1 MCSMLSPIKMIIWKT
16 YQISTGREVYF
27 NLVPMWDNIQDAFE
41 PGEGIYEYEPTDYET
56 YSFEVI
62 EL

>member
-16 YQISTGREVYF
+16 YQISTGREVLF
-27 NLVPMWDNIQDAFE
+27 NMVPMWDDIQKAFE
-41 PGEGIYEYEPTDYET
+41 ADEYDPVDYET
-56 YSFEVI
+56 HSFEVI